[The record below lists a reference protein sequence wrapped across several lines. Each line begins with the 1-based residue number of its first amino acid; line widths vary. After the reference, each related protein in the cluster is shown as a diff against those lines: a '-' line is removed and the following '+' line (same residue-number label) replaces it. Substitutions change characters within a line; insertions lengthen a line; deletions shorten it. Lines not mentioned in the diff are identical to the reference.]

1 MDRRLAEL
9 VASVDVRPGLE
20 KDVDRLGVTFAARV
34 RERRRLRVLVGHVD
48 AGEPSSRFDEKAKN
62 AGVAFASGQVLGVVP
77 CRVGE
82 DFGTTL
88 EEDASDVLVTK
99 LAGEGKRVE
108 VLVRRRRGF
117 EADALVDKG
126 LHDGV
131 APVGDGVDDGA
142 VAIEV
147 GDGGIG
153 AGGEEEAADFGVPV
167 DGRVVEG
174 VAAIDVGLRDGDAL
188 LEADG
193 GESVTAC
200 AGSLTEAKS
209 ASTVREKA
217 QECEPREESFAR
229 LCRPRT

>member
-1 MDRRLAEL
+1 M
-9 VASVDVRPGLE
+9 
-20 KDVDRLGVTFAARV
+20 
-34 RERRRLRVLVGHVD
+34 
-48 AGEPSSRFDEKAKN
+48 
-62 AGVAFASGQVLGVVP
+62 
-77 CRVGE
+77 
-82 DFGTTL
+82 
-88 EEDASDVLVTK
+88 
-99 LAGEGKRVE
+99 
-108 VLVRRRRGF
+108 
-117 EADALVDKG
+117 
-126 LHDGV
+126 
-131 APVGDGVDDGA
+131 
-142 VAIEV
+142 
-147 GDGGIG
+147 
-153 AGGEEEAADFGVPV
+153 PV